1 MTISEQPMDSDTAS
15 PKWRLVMSMDKP
27 AESNTSKSSDTKTLK
42 PVVVKFNPRTA
53 KKGDVIAH
61 VVMQED

>member
-1 MTISEQPMDSDTAS
+1 
-15 PKWRLVMSMDKP
+15 MSMDKP
-27 AESNTSKSSDTKTLK
+27 AGSTSTAPDASTKTLK
-42 PVVVKFNPRTA
+42 PVVIKFNPRSA